1 MLFPV
6 IQGRTLGRLDLV
18 ATLASPVS
26 VGFLVSL
33 ASVVILANP
42 ALVLSLVILRQLL
55 VLLAHLR

>member
-6 IQGRTLGRLDLV
+6 IQGRILGHLDLV
-18 ATLASPVS
+18 VTLASPVLA
-26 VGFLVSL
+26 VILVSL

-55 VLLAHLR
+55 VLLAHSR